1 MAVISVYCRPIYLY
15 VDGHQFAADLLLHT
29 MAVTIVHSVMPG
41 YDLMQVH
48 VFTG

>member
-1 MAVISVYCRPIYLY
+1 MAAISVCCRPIYLY
-15 VDGHQFAADLLLHT
+15 HDGHQFAADLLHT

-41 YDLMQVH
+41 YVLVQMH